1 LGFRF
6 ALSGATARRVGGL
19 GRTDGTT
26 EGVVV
31 HQEGE
36 SVPETVG
43 AGDDGNGRERTA
55 RTKAV
60 TKAVEADGREVGE
73 REIGHGKPPSRD
85 GADSPTTERLAER
98 VAYYKSQTE
107 KK

>member
-1 LGFRF
+1 MGFRF

-19 GRTDGTT
+19 GGADGTT

-43 AGDDGNGRERTA
+43 AGDDGNGWERT
-55 RTKAV
+55 TV
-60 TKAVEADGREVGE
+60 PETVPETVEADGGKVRE
-73 REIGHGKPPSRD
+73 REIRHGKPPRRV